1 MSVGKIIS
9 FINFYIQIT
18 ERDIMAKYRK
28 NKIDGA
34 FVEECAQIIREIK
47 DPRVSGVMLTVMNA
61 DVSADLKFAK
71 VYYSVYGECD
81 DKELAKGLKSAAPF
95 VRSQLAQRL
104 NLRITPEITFIRDEG
119 VKHGAEIAALLKSIA
134 ADLKDDDEDAEE
146 NDDE

>member
-1 MSVGKIIS
+1 
-9 FINFYIQIT
+9 
-18 ERDIMAKYRK
+18 MATV
-28 NKIDGA
+28 A
-34 FVEECAQIIREIK
+34 QQIIREIK

>member
-1 MSVGKIIS
+1 
-9 FINFYIQIT
+9 
-18 ERDIMAKYRK
+18 MAKYRK

-47 DPRVSGVMLTVMNA
+47 DPRVSGVMITVMNA

-71 VYYSVYGECD
+71 VYYSVFGECD
-81 DKELAKGLKSAAPF
+81 DKELSKGLKSAAPF

-119 VKHGAEIAALLKSIA
+119 VKHGAEIAAILKTIE
-134 ADLKDDDEDAEE
+134 ADLRDSDEAEDEDDE
-146 NDDE
+146 